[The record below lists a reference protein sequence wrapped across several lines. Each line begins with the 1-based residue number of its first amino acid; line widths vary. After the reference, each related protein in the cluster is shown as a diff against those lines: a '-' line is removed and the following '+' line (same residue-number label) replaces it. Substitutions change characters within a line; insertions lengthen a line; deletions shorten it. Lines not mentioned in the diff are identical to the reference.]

1 MLYGVGAV
9 IQLFERKTL
18 AELIVAPDDGAVM
31 GVPFIIPAGWLGG
44 VFAVDGCI
52 GAVIKYQLAHF

>member
-1 MLYGVGAV
+1 MGSGLVV
-9 IQLFERKTL
+9 
-18 AELIVAPDDGAVM
+18 PDDGAVV

-44 VFAVDGCI
+44 VFAVDGCL